1 MGSPSQAAPE
11 ILIDRYRGPEA
22 HAETWQIRQS
32 DGLWTAAGPDGSHV
46 APHRDAVEAL
56 SASGACRYERGVALH
71 IRTGGLI
78 SPFDVLPALQDW
90 LDNEDAGDS
99 STDWSDHAELGWI
112 AEVLSRL
119 SAEDSFGLDPTRL
132 IGLDDGLCGI
142 RRTQA
147 PGGRKEDVWS
157 HFVIM
162 RELDPPELEF
172 FDEWAWTSTDNG
184 WGMGSYGIGE
194 IVPGVVG
201 EVFRVDEIGPTLTT
215 TPLPEHHPEGLY
227 DEMLDWIS
235 GNVSNTSGF
244 DEAELQV
251 EGDTVTAVFP
261 EGWEYGGE
269 ASGWL
274 GPTVMRSRRAGKAG
288 ESQDEFR

>member
-1 MGSPSQAAPE
+1 MAAKMSKTADRIEVRRYADPE
-11 ILIDRYRGPEA
+11 TEP
-22 HAETWQIRQS
+22 ETWLVQR
-32 DGLWTAAGPDGSHV
+32 DGEAWRAVGPDGNLNT
-46 APHRDAVEAL
+46 AAA
-56 SASGACRYERGVALH
+56 SAAEVLRQLGACRYEPGSALH

-78 SPFDVLPALQDW
+78 SPFELLPALQDW
-90 LDNEDAGDS
+90 LGNEAARDS
-99 STDWSDHAELGWI
+99 SVDWSEHTELGWV
-112 AEVLSRL
+112 AAALSQL

-132 IGLDDGLCGI
+132 IGLDGGLCGI
-142 RRTQA
+142 RKAQA
-147 PGGRKEDVWS
+147 PSSNRKGVSS
-157 HFVIM
+157 HFVVM
-162 RELDPPELEF
+162 RELDPPEPEF
-172 FDEWAWTSTDNG
+172 FDQWAWTSTDNG
-184 WGMGSYGIGE
+184 WGIGSYDIGE

-201 EVFRVDEIGPTLTT
+201 EVFKVDEIGPTLTT
-215 TPLPEHHPEGLY
+215 APLPENHPEGLH

-274 GPTVMRSRRAGKAG
+274 GPTAMRSREAG
-288 ESQDEFR
+288 